1 MLFHLFLLVLI
12 IYTLFFFY
20 TDVMNKINTN
30 KPFAEG
36 FSGTAPNGG
45 NYHFASES
53 KTFME
58 HYEAALAMGGNLASI
73 HSAEDNQKVLDVIPD
88 GLTRV
93 WIGAIRKRP
102 HSDQTAVAN
111 AASGRDPRY
120 WAWTDGSEWNYANWR
135 NGEPNDCCKAQTGN
149 IGEIYGEIQKSDGKW
164 NDIFHQHNGNIQ
176 KFPAVYK
183 LNVVYPNTI
192 LTENQTDGSKSWQQ
206 AKELCEADGGKL
218 PSRRQILNFIKGKPA
233 AFDKWA
239 PTSDSNN
246 SWLEVGNRKS
256 RSGLSP
262 DYGLLHQ
269 DIPDVAYNP
278 NYGSGDGKPTWG
290 TTNTAANYR
299 KSIYCEPPAASG
311 GQGAN
316 SIGKLVT
323 YEMLTDK
330 SDFCGTDGK
339 KSTKMEWSGEVC
351 EGGKIKWN
359 SMKSLAGTTR
369 PDQAAG
375 CSWNREGKSDAWITK
390 YLGSCGV
397 SPTYVSLPTTVTEL
411 QSKKGSIGEFDY
423 WRKKYLGARV
433 ETEVSSSKPYGSIVA
448 NWDECKNV
456 LNTNPNARQVVYSKS
471 NKACYPMKEMAP
483 EDQDGKGGTNNDW
496 ISAQKLYANGPVSG
510 KCALEYCN
518 TYPDLKK
525 AFCDDKECTT
535 KSQAESC
542 INHWY
547 MYGINEGRKPNPVE
561 CTQQEA
567 GAFAA
572 SSGMDI
578 TTSTSES
585 SRIDPTTGAKVTEK
599 CVTVSELNTAAKW
612 VDHLFGTLSNTKCAD
627 KDKVMAAKTASKTDF
642 ISGVIKGYQNDREGS
657 NRHYMEAINKAK
669 PMLDAAFSGSSSG
682 STSGSQH
689 SMLQGQQQT
698 QSIQHNVTAS
708 MTDDATNGLDQ
719 NSEVPEVGTEQQ
731 QIVQTPAYQQAMNQ
745 INGKNGN
752 YQMANGNLIMP
763 ATGNCPN
770 GCRAPQYDNEKC
782 SNQMLGGKA
791 YRNCPWIGDGS
802 INDSMCKDCGSVLLP
817 KNEYGYART
826 RPGLFNNNTL
836 NNLLTTK
843 EFNKEP
849 KNPNINYTN
858 IGLEFMNELAM
869 ARNFTLPYIPQSKY
883 ESIGK
888 IVNKYQLN
896 ENTGNTNR
904 KDLTDLINSA
914 LNSGKLP
921 STLRNNND
929 NYKLQTTLNEV
940 KNDKN
945 TQRSENIIKGLL
957 GSNEYYKTSSAGLAE
972 KKEDNRLGGSKTL
985 YSGYTTTYR
994 PKDPRKGVKA
1004 YDSIWELFKN

>member
-36 FSGTAPNGG
+36 MANASVEDEEPTGG
-45 NYHFASES
+45 NYHFATES

-73 HSAEDNQKVLDVIPD
+73 HSAEDNQKVLDVIPA
-88 GLTRV
+88 GLSRV

-102 HSDQTAVAN
+102 G
-111 AASGRDPRY
+111 SGDSADK
-120 WAWTDGSEWNYANWR
+120 WGWTDGSKWNYANWR

-183 LNVVYPNTI
+183 LNVVYPNIT
-192 LTENQTDGSKSWQQ
+192 LNEKQTDGTKSWQQ

-218 PSRRQILNFIKGKPA
+218 ASRRQILNFIKGKPA

-299 KSIYCEPPAASG
+299 KSIYCKPPTASG
-311 GQGAN
+311 VAATCVDKIPGCDVHKAN
-316 SIGKLVT
+316 GGCLDANPQHDAWRTSCVKTCGYCDDPKYNPVSVVGKLVT

-330 SDFCGTDGK
+330 SDFCGTDGM

-411 QSKKGSIGEFDY
+411 QSKKPNIGEFDN
-423 WRKKYLGARV
+423 WRKKYLGAQV

-456 LNTNPNARQVVYSKS
+456 LNTNPAAKQVVYSKS

-483 EDQDGKGGTNNDW
+483 EDQDGEGGVNYDW
-496 ISAQKLYANGPVSG
+496 ISAQKLAITAPAS
-510 KCALEYCN
+510 
-518 TYPDLKK
+518 
-525 AFCDDKECTT
+525 
-535 KSQAESC
+535 
-542 INHWY
+542 
-547 MYGINEGRKPNPVE
+547 
-561 CTQQEA
+561 
-567 GAFAA
+567 AA

-585 SRIDPTTGAKVTEK
+585 SRVDPTTGAKVTEK

-708 MTDDATNGLDQ
+708 MTDDATNGLNQ
-719 NSEVPEVGTEQQ
+719 NTSVPEVETEQQ

-745 INGKNGN
+745 INGGKNGN

-985 YSGYTTTYR
+985 YTGYTTTYR
-994 PKDPRKGVKA
+994 PQDPRKGVKA